1 MIDILSQKATIGFY
15 FHIPFC
21 PHICPY
27 CDFIKTSKF
36 TKKDIIEYFN
46 ELKIQLKFFIDNI
59 PEYHNKH
66 ITVYFGGGTPGLFEA
81 SYYKELFDILNSF
94 FYIEEATLETNPL
107 TNLERRFEDYLNV
120 GFNRIT
126 LGAQSLC
133 SNALKILGRKHTPEN
148 ILNNIKW
155 AKNAGFKNIQVDLIY
170 GLKNGVRTISVKD
183 EIESLYEAGSS
194 GISAYALTIEKRT
207 LFAKTD
213 FANDDIAVQEY
224 YEILSKC
231 KSIGFQQHETSNF
244 SSLDTKHNNIYWYGM
259 PYIGI
264 GTGSHGLLPSTKE
277 YPYGIRYKIGEES
290 EASYA
295 PGNDKLIFSD
305 KNERMKNFS
314 IHYET
319 PRSKQDYISEMI
331 FTLLRTPNGIPL
343 DWLKLYSGNNDIL
356 NILLNNSKIN
366 RAIHEGKILFSE
378 RSISLSPEE
387 KIRGDSWV
395 ADFISLI

>member
-46 ELKIQLKFFIDNI
+46 ELKIQLKFFINNI

-224 YEILSKC
+224 YEILNKTP
-231 KSIGFQQHETSNF
+231 KDEIENKL
-244 SSLDTKHNNIYWYGM
+244 SSLNHRIAQEKVSMKREFEQPSQLDTIYCRVFTY
-259 PYIGI
+259 
-264 GTGSHGLLPSTKE
+264 SK
-277 YPYGIRYKIGEES
+277 
-290 EASYA
+290 
-295 PGNDKLIFSD
+295 NDKTNKKNTENIMQYSENSGIIRTQIDSYKDKFIERRLIFSD
-305 KNERMKNFS
+305 SDSDSELDSKCGIKLMKYNGYDEELKKLENSNIF
-314 IHYET
+314 ET
-319 PRSKQDYISEMI
+319 ISKAYKSSK
-331 FTLLRTPNGIPL
+331 TLYP
-343 DWLKLYSGNNDIL
+343 K
-356 NILLNNSKIN
+356 
-366 RAIHEGKILFSE
+366 
-378 RSISLSPEE
+378 
-387 KIRGDSWV
+387 
-395 ADFISLI
+395 